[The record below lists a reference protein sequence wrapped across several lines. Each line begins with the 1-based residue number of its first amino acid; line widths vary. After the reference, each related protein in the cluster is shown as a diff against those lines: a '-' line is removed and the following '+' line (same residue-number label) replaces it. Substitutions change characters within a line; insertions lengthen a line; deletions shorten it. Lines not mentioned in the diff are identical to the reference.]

1 MFRPAIG
8 TLIIAAALG
17 MAGQATAELP
27 MSPAF
32 RTEQAA
38 VTGKSQPPPATP
50 KPEKQIPAGKAAA
63 AKPAASEKAVASEK
77 VVATAPIP
85 PPLAPSIPAAAK
97 LPATPSSTAAV
108 EHTAA
113 PPHNPH
119 HMPRPHYAF
128 SHYRYFH
135 SYYGAGAASNLQHL
149 GPNPYSDSGD

>member
-8 TLIIAAALG
+8 TLIIATMLG
-17 MAGQATAELP
+17 MAGQAAAELP

-32 RTEQAA
+32 RTEQAT
-38 VTGKSQPPPATP
+38 VTGKSQPPPAAP

-63 AKPAASEKAVASEK
+63 AKAAASEK

-85 PPLAPSIPAAAK
+85 PPLAPSGPTAAE
-97 LPATPSSTAAV
+97 LPAVPSSTLPI